1 MTLSIAD
8 LALSVAVIIVKLLVI
23 AFGIALLESI
33 IAKMRVF
40 RMPNMLTASFALSLM
55 AMISLYVL

>member
-1 MTLSIAD
+1 
-8 LALSVAVIIVKLLVI
+8 
-23 AFGIALLESI
+23 
-33 IAKMRVF
+33 MRVF